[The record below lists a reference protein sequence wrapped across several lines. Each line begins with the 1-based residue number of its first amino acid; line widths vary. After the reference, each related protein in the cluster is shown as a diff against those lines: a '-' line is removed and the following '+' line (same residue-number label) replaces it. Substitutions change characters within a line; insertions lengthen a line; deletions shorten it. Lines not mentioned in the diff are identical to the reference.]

1 VYARTVQGQTL
12 SFGVSGMLWRENL
25 IMYDRQTDSWWAQA
39 TGRAIVGKLK
49 GAALTLAPSSMMRWR
64 DWKRMHP
71 ETLVLSKT
79 ANGRTRGT
87 SDNYASYHGSSNIGV
102 TGRLGFKREALAA
115 KTRIVGFRFAD
126 RAYAVDLDVLKP
138 GGVMISTVADEQ
150 FVIAATPD
158 GSAARVFRARSH
170 AFAERTE
177 GGVTRLVDT
186 ATGSV
191 WNGFEGRATS
201 GKLSGTTLEEVPVT
215 LSYWFAWRAF
225 FPDVVLL
232 KR

>member
-1 VYARTVQGQTL
+1 MYARTVQGQTL

-39 TGRAIVGKLK
+39 TGRAIAGKLK
-49 GAALTLAPSSMMRWR
+49 GATLTLVSSNMMRWR
-64 DWKRMHP
+64 DWVRLHP
-71 ETLVLSKT
+71 ETVVLSKT

-87 SDNYASYHGSSNIGV
+87 SDNYESYHGNSNIGV
-102 TGRLGFKREALAA
+102 TGRLGFKRETLAA
-115 KTRIVGFRFAD
+115 KTRVVGFRFAD
-126 RAYAVDLDVLKP
+126 RAYAVDLGVLTP
-138 GGVMISTVADEQ
+138 GGVMISTVAGER

-158 GSAARVFRARSH
+158 GSAARVFRARAH
-170 AFAERTE
+170 VFASQTE

-201 GKLSGTTLEEVPVT
+201 GRLSGETLDEVPVT

>member
-1 VYARTVQGQTL
+1 
-12 SFGVSGMLWRENL
+12 MLWRENL
-25 IMYDRQTDSWWAQA
+25 IMYDRQTDTWWAQA
-39 TGRAIVGKLK
+39 SGKAIEGPLK
-49 GAALTLAPSSMMRWR
+49 GATLTLVASNMMRWR
-64 DWKRMHP
+64 DWKRLHP
-71 ETLVLSKT
+71 TTLVLSKL

-87 SDNYASYHGSSNIGV
+87 SDNYEGYHGSPNIGV
-102 TGRLGFKREALAA
+102 TGRLGFKREDLAA

-126 RAYAVDLDVLKP
+126 RAYAVDLNVLTP
-138 GGVMISTVADEQ
+138 GGVMIPAINDER
-150 FVIAATPD
+150 FVVAATPD

-170 AFAERTE
+170 VFTERIE
-177 GGVTRLVDT
+177 GGRTMLVDK

-191 WNGFEGRATS
+191 WNPFEGRAAS
-201 GKLSGTTLEEVPVT
+201 GRLAGTTLDEVPVT